1 MSSAT
6 GVTGA
11 QVEDQGVEE
20 EQEDDSLPIDKPFDP
35 EKIKVRTVG
44 RTVDLLIRRIR
55 HNEVDLAPAFQRRA
69 RVWDPGRRSRL
80 IESLLLRIPLPVFY
94 VAADETE
101 IWSVVDGLQRLTTIS
116 DFMDGAF
123 PLSGLE
129 YLTQLNGKEFHSLP
143 RPMQRRIEET
153 ELVIHVIEPGTPE
166 AVMIN
171 IFKRIN
177 TGGLSLTGQEIRNA
191 LNRGPVRDFLPSLA
205 SSQAFLEATDWGVR
219 DDRMDAQECVLR
231 FVAFK
236 QLDWR
241 KYDQNNLDGFL
252 NTGMRLINSM
262 SSTELDGVERE
273 FARSMSAAK
282 EIFGRNAFRKMS
294 SVNPSRR
301 SQVSK
306 ALFEAWSVNLAELT
320 NAELHALVSSKASV
334 VERYVE
340 LLKNDRFFE
349 ISISYSTGSPQ
360 RVQKRFN
367 AVCELI
373 RGVI

>member
-1 MSSAT
+1 MSNSTSVPAPQ
-6 GVTGA
+6 A
-11 QVEDQGVEE
+11 EDQGVEE
-20 EQEDDSLPIDKPFDP
+20 EQEDESLPIDRPFDP

-44 RTVDLLIRRIR
+44 RTVDLIIRRIR

-69 RVWDPGRRSRL
+69 RVWDFGRRSRL

-116 DFMDGAF
+116 DFMDGDF

-129 YLTQLNGKEFHSLP
+129 YLTQLNGKGFSSLP

-191 LNRGPVRDFLPSLA
+191 LNRGPVRDFLPILA
-205 SSQAFLEATDWGVR
+205 GSKAFLDATDSGVR

-231 FVAFK
+231 FVAFT
-236 QLDWR
+236 QLGWR

-252 NTGMRLINSM
+252 NSAMRLINSM
-262 SSTELDGVERE
+262 SSSEMGIIERG
-273 FARSMSAAK
+273 FARSMCAAK
-282 EIFGRNAFRKMS
+282 DIFGRNAFRKMS
-294 SVNPSRR
+294 SVNPVRR

-306 ALFEAWSVNLAELT
+306 ALFEGWSVNLAEL
-320 NAELHALVSSKASV
+320 ADSDLERLIAKRELV
-334 VERYVE
+334 VERFVD
-340 LLKNDRFFE
+340 LLKYDRFFDV
-349 ISISYSTGSPQ
+349 SISYSTGSPQ
-360 RVQKRFN
+360 RVQKRFS
-367 AVCELI
+367 AISELI
-373 RGVI
+373 RSVV